1 MSVIPPIPLAKL
13 NEIVDRGT
21 RKYTAL
27 EVHLALDLL
36 DSRARVKELE
46 EELDGIAAYL
56 EVRANDPWPD
66 ELWPAANVVLT
77 QVARELRALRG
88 EEER

>member
-1 MSVIPPIPLAKL
+1 M
-13 NEIVDRGT
+13 NE
-21 RKYTAL
+21 
-27 EVHLALDLL
+27 DLMYAMHVAEECKK
-36 DSRARVKELE
+36 RAEQAGARVKELE
-46 EELDGIAAYL
+46 EELDGIAAHL

-88 EEER
+88 EE